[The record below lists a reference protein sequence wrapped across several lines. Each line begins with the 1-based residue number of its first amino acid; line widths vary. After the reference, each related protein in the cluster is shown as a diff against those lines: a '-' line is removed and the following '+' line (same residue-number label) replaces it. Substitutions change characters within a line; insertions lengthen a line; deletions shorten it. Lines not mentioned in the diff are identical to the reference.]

1 MTGVHYSPQD
11 LLRAGERIWNFER
24 LFNIGAGFTR
34 ADDSLPARMF
44 GNGADGFG
52 MEKEEF
58 EKTLTEYYH
67 YRGWNND
74 GTPSNEKLKELGI
87 S

>member
-11 LLRAGERIWNFER
+11 LLRAGERIWNLER

-34 ADDSLPARMF
+34 ADDSLPKRMF
-44 GNGADGFG
+44 ENKEFG
-52 MEKEEF
+52 IEKKEF

-67 YRGWNND
+67 YR
-74 GTPSNEKLKELGI
+74 
-87 S
+87 

>member
-1 MTGVHYSPQD
+1 VTGVHYSPQD
-11 LLRAGERIWNFER
+11 LLRAGECIWNLER

-44 GNGADGFG
+44 ESGENRFG
-52 MEKEEF
+52 IKKEKF

-74 GTPSNEKLKELGI
+74 GIPSSEK
-87 S
+87 